1 MNFDCCKNCTRG
13 GEGYEEKGA
22 IVMTM
27 QNGNIEAKSA
37 AVPEV
42 LKLLPLPASLFSIT
56 TSTSLCSRYC
66 YYQSLTPIATI
77 PPDSATFLQ
86 QVFIFFIKF
95 TWSKCHPY

>member
-1 MNFDCCKNCTRG
+1 MNFDCCKNCRRG

-42 LKLLPLPASLFSIT
+42 AKLLPLPASFVSIT
-56 TSTSLCSRYC
+56 TSTSLCSRC
-66 YYQSLTPIATI
+66 CHYQSFTPITSI
-77 PPDSATFLQ
+77 PSDYATFLQ
-86 QVFIFFIKF
+86 QVFIFFKF
-95 TWSKCHPY
+95 TSSKHHPS

>member
-1 MNFDCCKNCTRG
+1 MNFDCCKNCRRG

-42 LKLLPLPASLFSIT
+42 AKLLPSLVSIT
-56 TSTSLCSRYC
+56 TSTSLCSRC
-66 YYQSLTPIATI
+66 CHYQSLTPIATI
-77 PPDSATFLQ
+77 PSDYATFLQ
-86 QVFIFFIKF
+86 QVNIFFIKF
-95 TWSKCHPY
+95 T

>member
-1 MNFDCCKNCTRG
+1 MNFDCCKNCRRG

-42 LKLLPLPASLFSIT
+42 AKLPPLPATLVSIT
-56 TSTSLCSRYC
+56 TSTSLC
-66 YYQSLTPIATI
+66 
-77 PPDSATFLQ
+77 
-86 QVFIFFIKF
+86 
-95 TWSKCHPY
+95 